1 MSHTDQF
8 FTHPNVGGGQSPAS
22 IESDLK
28 VKPEPPSVGDLP
40 YETQVRKADT
50 EHNGSGFEAMVRQE
64 TVKVQQKTAGKLD
77 SQSDQLPGD
86 SGRAKG

>member
-8 FTHPNVGGGQSPAS
+8 FTHPKVGGGQSPAS

-28 VKPEPPSVGDLP
+28 VKPEPPSVGGLP
-40 YETQVRKADT
+40 DDIKDGRHGAI
-50 EHNGSGFEAMVRQE
+50 GSGFEAMVRQE